1 MDTGRRTSACR
12 AFMVAVGILGNKHE
26 NRKCHL
32 FSILF
37 SIVVSSRAKN
47 VADMLI
53 CFYGVWGNRPK
64 GILQFV
70 RTLLQ

>member
-1 MDTGRRTSACR
+1 MDTDRRTSACR

-32 FSILF
+32 FSILVA
-37 SIVVSSRAKN
+37 ITASSRARN
-47 VADMLI
+47 VADILI
-53 CFYGVWGNRPK
+53 CFYGVPGNRPK